1 MNCIL
6 PTSKLYKDLSNLT
19 DNSQPLIAY
28 LNDVISMYQNEG
40 FITQNRFKPDTGKI
54 MYTVPKVIM
63 EDSISA
69 WLKSIGKGFKKD
81 AKTKE
86 KFEFVLSENSHD
98 SFVKIKEFDKV
109 IIVEFL
115 APDPDLVIPEELDLN
130 DLIDEIELTE
140 EQISE
145 EALRTQE
152 ENEDKE
158 FSVVKPETIAGVKPG
173 VEELF
178 DSNPELASIGTQEQY
193 SQYLD
198 SIFPDSQVK
207 DIVYH
212 GTNNI
217 FESFSKSKLGEST
230 TSPSAYEG
238 FFFTNNIELANYYS
252 GKNDLELTQNMYTP
266 TSKYKDTITDEDID
280 FSGKLNYI
288 ETNDINT
295 LSYKYDTNSKLFKV
309 RDVLLGIVM
318 VLIPG
323 FIIPDVN

>member
-40 FITQNRFKPDTGKI
+40 FITQNRFKPDTGKV

-69 WLKSIGKGFKKD
+69 WLKGVGKGFKKD

-86 KFEFVLSENSHD
+86 KFEFVLSENSHN

-115 APDPDLVIPEELDLN
+115 APDPDMVIPEELDLN

-145 EALRTQE
+145 EALAVQE
-152 ENEDKE
+152 ENENRELIIEQPVKE
-158 FSVVKPETIAGVKPG
+158 EGQLSLFN
-173 VEELF
+173 EEEF
-178 DSNPELASIGTQEQY
+178 NQ
-193 SQYLD
+193 
-198 SIFPDSQVK
+198 K
-207 DIVYH
+207 
-212 GTNNI
+212 
-217 FESFSKSKLGEST
+217 
-230 TSPSAYEG
+230 
-238 FFFTNNIELANYYS
+238 LANFA
-252 GKNDLELTQNMYTP
+252 ELQPFEKKIIDQN
-266 TSKYKDTITDEDID
+266 KDEDLDIQC
-280 FSGKLNYI
+280 KL
-288 ETNDINT
+288 
-295 LSYKYDTNSKLFKV
+295 
-309 RDVLLGIVM
+309 
-318 VLIPG
+318 
-323 FIIPDVN
+323 